1 MFNNFIREDKLEL
14 TGVNS
19 RIDNIEEQQSTLS
32 ESISGEINTI
42 KGNVNNL
49 QAQIDGEVSS
59 YFMEGTP
66 RNNYRPSSEWTDN
79 TLKQRHLGDTYTN
92 ILPYEID
99 LTALDK
105 DNKLFWFEKGSV
117 QGNVG
122 DSFDDMFVD
131 SDNHY
136 RTKCLI
142 TTDNLEGGSVDFFMV
157 NSISDSISDDF
168 NISIYYFNNNNQCV
182 GTASGY
188 SNGTEYGFELLIDT
202 TYHYAIIVFEV
213 SDITDIRLQQY
224 NITKYINPDAG
235 KSYRWCNYDDEDN
248 TTFHWHPIADSD
260 AIRAL
265 QKVDDLNN
273 EYQSDIKQVKDD
285 ISNIEKEIDSIE
297 IGGRNLLTGTQT
309 GKGFTFDINSNLPGS
324 TGNFNK
330 ETRCFELKCAKNT
343 DTALTD
349 GILLYSPKLF
359 LTPGKYTLS
368 FDYKYDGILNRMQ
381 TYCIAYNDGDIID
394 NNNTMNLDADIQ
406 GELNLN
412 WSKYKYTFIIK
423 EESKNVPYWKIRID
437 YDHRVN
443 HTEDQILYIKDL
455 QLEIGNQATDYTPAP
470 EDNLPYLS
478 GNAGCVLYHDG
489 DEWVS
494 SSDINDINDSYI
506 LTSGGGDFTPK
517 WLESSIGNSDVKFS
531 LLTYKNNMGL
541 EWLLGP
547 NVIDSN
553 GSNSILTTMSGG
565 VGLAWNTLPLED
577 SLIYTSAGKIQYLP
591 IPDSSE
597 NMILTH
603 NVDNGF
609 CWSDMESIRG
619 TGYIHVMGEYIDD
632 LIMEDPIN
640 TSSLVI
646 TFKFKPG
653 DYTIT
658 TNGTIWYY
666 NGTSFERGINLKS

>member
-49 QAQIDGEVSS
+49 QAQIDGEVNS

-66 RNNYRPSSEWTDN
+66 RNDYRPSSEWTDN
-79 TLKQRHLGDTYTN
+79 ALKQRHLGDTYTN
-92 ILPYEID
+92 ILPYNVD
-99 LTALDK
+99 LTLLDN

-117 QGNVG
+117 QGNTG
-122 DSFDDMFVD
+122 DSFNDMLVD
-131 SDNHY
+131 NDNHY

-142 TTDNLEGGSVDFFMV
+142 TTNNLEGGSIDVFIV
-157 NSISDSISDDF
+157 NSISGSVSNDF

-188 SNGTEYGFELLIDT
+188 GSGAEYGFELLIDT
-202 TYHYAIIVFEV
+202 TFHYAIIVFEV
-213 SDITDIRLQQY
+213 PDITDIRLQCS
-224 NITKYINPDAG
+224 NNNKYINPDAG

-248 TTFHWHPIADSD
+248 NTWHWHPIADSD

-265 QKVDDLNN
+265 QKVDELNN
-273 EYQSDIKQVKDD
+273 EYQSDIKQVKED
-285 ISNIEKEIDSIE
+285 ISNIEKEIDNIE
-297 IGGRNLLTGTQT
+297 IGGRNLLTGSKT
-309 GKGFTFDINSNLPGS
+309 GKGWSQYTS
-324 TGNFNK
+324 
-330 ETRCFELKCAKNT
+330 FE
-343 DTALTD
+343 D
-349 GILLYSPKLF
+349 GIFYSENDTNGEKYIYSPKNLK
-359 LTPGKYTLS
+359 LSKGTYTLS
-368 FDYKYDGILNRMQ
+368 FDFKTEGFEAYTGTLNIGFQ
-381 TYCIAYNDGDIID
+381 LFFLDGDYNPAID
-394 NNNTMNLDADIQ
+394 RRIQYNELSTDWKHYIWTFDILEDCDGSGHIRFDNDRNSSFTNTTKL
-406 GELNLN
+406 
-412 WSKYKYTFIIK
+412 WIK
-423 EESKNVPYWKIRID
+423 NAK
-437 YDHRVN
+437 
-443 HTEDQILYIKDL
+443 
-455 QLEIGNQATDYTPAP
+455 LEKGNKATDYTPAP

-478 GNAGCVLYHDG
+478 GNAGCVLYHDS

-494 SSDINDINDSYI
+494 SSAINDINDSYI
-506 LTSGGGDFTPK
+506 LTSGGGDFAPK

-531 LLTYKNNMGL
+531 LLTYKNNTGL
-541 EWLLGP
+541 EWLWGP

-609 CWSDMESIRG
+609 YWSDVESIRG
-619 TGYIHVMGEYIDD
+619 ASYIHVMGEYIDD
-632 LIMEDPIN
+632 LIMEDPAN
-640 TSSLVI
+640 TSPLVI